1 MSEKEVEYRIPEYPN
16 KEKGFIFDEEKFG
29 EFSSEIFNKPFIAIL
44 CAIYLNFVY
53 IYSWSQNMNFITS
66 LLSMFIR
73 ILIIRIMFNKYF
85 KPKKEV

>member
-44 CAIYLNFVY
+44 CAIYLNFIYIFLESKYEFYYFFINHVY
-53 IYSWSQNMNFITS
+53 S
-66 LLSMFIR
+66 
-73 ILIIRIMFNKYF
+73 YF
-85 KPKKEV
+85 DHKNNVQ

>member
-29 EFSSEIFNKPFIAIL
+29 EFSSEIFNKPVIAIL

-66 LLSMFIR
+66 LLTMFIR